1 MDRQEW
7 IAACAEYEEEAVKSP
22 EIRPCTCGIGGYYV
36 VYDWAVNERK
46 RPMWHRLTM
55 EHAIALR
62 DGR

>member
-1 MDRQEW
+1 ME
-7 IAACAEYEEEAVKSP
+7 SP

-36 VYDWAVNERK
+36 VYDWAANERK

-62 DGR
+62 DADKIVDIPHANTGC